1 MALILVIDDDR
12 DVRGMLDE
20 MLRALSHTVILASEG
35 REGLARYREAAPDVV
50 ITDMLMP
57 VRDGLDVLL
66 ELRSDPRA
74 RIIAVSGGG
83 LKHDMTFLDA
93 AGQIAPCYRL
103 AKPFTLAQLEAALAW
118 ALRPS
123 ESVEDHRNVRAPHES
138 SPPA

>member
-1 MALILVIDDDR
+1 MALILVIDDDPG
-12 DVRGMLDE
+12 VRGALDE
-20 MLRALSHTVILASEG
+20 MLQALNHTVILASEG

-66 ELRSDPRA
+66 ELRGDPRA
-74 RIIAVSGGG
+74 RIITISGGG

-103 AKPFTLAQLEAALAW
+103 TKPFTIAELEAALAW

-123 ESVEDHRNVRAPHES
+123 ASIEDRRNVRARHES
-138 SPPA
+138 SPPT